1 VVVAFRTRQ
10 ERTGLGWDRQ
20 PRTILS
26 VLTHDSR
33 FDVPPLE
40 VVHGR
45 TWHTAG
51 RWMPD
56 QQGWALPYDLTS
68 VCWIPR
74 SEVIGAS
81 SCVLGH
87 TEVVLTHAP
96 PHKSP
101 AAGSPIRRR
110 HGRAGQHDPNQR
122 QRGRCCVL

>member
-56 QQGWALPYDLTS
+56 QQGWALPYDL
-68 VCWIPR
+68 
-74 SEVIGAS
+74 
-81 SCVLGH
+81 
-87 TEVVLTHAP
+87 
-96 PHKSP
+96 
-101 AAGSPIRRR
+101 
-110 HGRAGQHDPNQR
+110 
-122 QRGRCCVL
+122 